1 MSAAKTPEQIVQ
13 EQLDFYNK
21 QDVAG
26 FASTY
31 TDDVQLMNHPSG
43 DVFVSDQEEL
53 KERYAKMFQA
63 NPENHAALKNR
74 IVFGDFVID
83 LEEVSGRD
91 NREPFQAV
99 AIYQVKEGLI
109 SKVWFLEKK
118 GE

>member
-1 MSAAKTPEQIVQ
+1 MSTGKTPEQVVQ
-13 EQLDFYNK
+13 EQLDFYNN
-21 QDVAG
+21 QDVPG

-31 TDDVQLMNHPSG
+31 SEDVQLIDHPSG
-43 DVFVSDQEEL
+43 KVFVSGQEEL
-53 KERYAKMFQA
+53 KERYAKMFLA

-99 AIYQVKEGLI
+99 AIYQVKESLI
-109 SKVWFLEKK
+109 SKVWFLEK
-118 GE
+118 